1 MPVHSW
7 WPGQTWYNPA
17 LHVREW
23 ACPHTEDSSTVEV
36 TASWHKSFLTS
47 TAGNWKALQVVS
59 SKLDSNSKSRWS
71 RAGGHLRH
79 RALHRKCMLLLP
91 QQLAETLQKYLLSCI
106 TTTENSLLFFC
117 SGYLS
122 VVSYFI
128 ILSEQI
134 NRQKLQLLLCQTAT
148 LSHTE
153 QQV

>member
-1 MPVHSW
+1 
-7 WPGQTWYNPA
+7 
-17 LHVREW
+17 
-23 ACPHTEDSSTVEV
+23 
-36 TASWHKSFLTS
+36 
-47 TAGNWKALQVVS
+47 
-59 SKLDSNSKSRWS
+59 
-71 RAGGHLRH
+71 
-79 RALHRKCMLLLP
+79 MLLLP